1 MKPRLIAAALAS
13 LALTAATPVAAHARV
28 QPQLQ
33 ACNWTGAMWMGQN
46 SAGVPTVNVS
56 AYIQL
61 SCNGPWMP
69 AYLVIDR
76 IGPGGN
82 LQFVSSGMG
91 YATYTCQGS
100 TPNNYLMDGEVP
112 NGYVYTTGV
121 VNCG

>member
-1 MKPRLIAAALAS
+1 VKLRLIVAALAS
-13 LALTAATPVAAHARV
+13 LSLTAATPVAAHAQVR
-28 QPQLQ
+28 PQLY

-56 AYIQL
+56 ADIEL
-61 SCNGPWMP
+61 TCGGPWMAP
-69 AYLVIDR
+69 YLVIDR

-82 LQFVSSGMG
+82 PQFVASGMG

-100 TPNNYLMDGEVP
+100 TPNTYRMDGEVP
-112 NGYVYTTGV
+112 SGLVYTTGV